1 MAKQQDS
8 DSCDSPPAVFGVQPS
23 GPQSPPKL
31 ARAQFGQ
38 SNFQVNYD
46 PSLGS
51 AVQAV
56 AQGVL
61 QTAEGDLA
69 KLVNLFGF
77 APKKVPLVINIQ
89 TSNPFPPFGSLG
101 GAIHQPQG
109 PIYCSPI
116 NPDTN
121 QYDTE
126 WTRFLVVAETTE
138 DFEFWQNGGWIL
150 NQTNGE
156 GLSRLLASA
165 LYPNVTPNSRA
176 ATAFS
181 YIQNGMPDCINDN
194 SGSDQDNVL
203 NGGAVLFLNWL
214 TTQLGYDYNQVV
226 QAPASSLAGTYT
238 LLQGRDDAY
247 QRFVSDLQLLPA
259 GPLTSDN
266 PFPVFP
272 AQFNVR
278 TRFHV
283 ERPTAELTFRK
294 PGPGTADKA

>member
-1 MAKQQDS
+1 MAKQQRS
-8 DSCDSPPAVFGVQPS
+8 DSHDSPPTAFGGQPS

-31 ARAQFGQ
+31 ARAQSGQ

-69 KLVNLFGF
+69 KLVNVFGF
-77 APKKVPLVINIQ
+77 GPKMVPLVINIQ
-89 TSNPFPPFGSLG
+89 TINPFTGGSLG
-101 GAIHQPQG
+101 GAVHTAQG
-109 PIYCSPI
+109 PIYC
-116 NPDTN
+116 NPFNPETN
-121 QYDTE
+121 QPDAD

-138 DFEFWQNGGWIL
+138 DFEFWQNGGWVL

-165 LYPNVTPNSRA
+165 LYPNVTPISRA
-176 ATAFS
+176 GIAFS
-181 YIQNGMPDCINDN
+181 YIQAGMPDCINDN
-194 SGSDQDNVL
+194 SGPDTNDKL

-214 TTQLGYDYNQVV
+214 TTQLGYDYDQVV

-272 AQFNVR
+272 ARFNVR
-278 TRFHV
+278 TRFDV
-283 ERPTAELTFRK
+283 ERPTGELAFRK